1 MPNYLVALGTNKRA
15 RILFATCNP
24 QRIGGANVTKIEPN
38 HLEKTGLRPGE
49 RPTLKTIA
57 RISGLAVATVSKA
70 LNDAPDIGVNT
81 KKKINLIAEQVGY
94 RPNRAGVRLR
104 TGKTNVISLV
114 LSTDHETMNHTAKLI
129 SSVVGEM
136 RNTPYH
142 MIITPYFPDQDPM
155 VPIRYIVETGSADG
169 VILNRIMP
177 DDPRIAY
184 LMKHNIPFATHGR
197 SKWRESHAYYDF
209 DNESYGRLGVDAL
222 AAKNRT
228 NIMMVA
234 PPENQ
239 TYAQDMLKGAIE
251 AAKKHGV
258 NLMKL
263 ATANSDEPGEIIEQ
277 AVAQYLLEHPK
288 TDGIITGS
296 PTAAMST
303 VHQIQLA
310 GLTLG
315 QDIDLFAK
323 EAIPLLSRLYDELL
337 FVHEDVAT
345 AGAFLARA
353 VIQQITDPTA
363 PPMQGLDVPTL

>member
-1 MPNYLVALGTNKRA
+1 MTK
-15 RILFATCNP
+15 TD
-24 QRIGGANVTKIEPN
+24 ANQ
-38 HLEKTGLRPGE
+38 LDDTGLRPGE

-70 LNDAPDIGVNT
+70 LNDAPDIGVKT

-209 DNESYGRLGVDAL
+209 DNESYGRLGVEAL
-222 AAKNRT
+222 AGKNRK
-228 NIMMVA
+228 NIMMIA
-234 PPENQ
+234 PPEDQ
-239 TYAQDMLKGAIE
+239 TYAQDMLKGAMG
-251 AAKKHGV
+251 AAQKRGL
-258 NLMKL
+258 NFMKL
-263 ATANSDEPGEIIEQ
+263 ETTNSDAPGEEIER
-277 AVAQYLLEHPK
+277 AVARHMLEHPE

-303 VHQIQLA
+303 IHQILLA
-310 GLTLG
+310 GMELG
-315 QDIDLFAK
+315 QEIDLFAK

-353 VIQQITDPTA
+353 VIRQITDPTA
-363 PPMQGLDVPTL
+363 PPMQGLDIPKL

>member
-1 MPNYLVALGTNKRA
+1 MTK
-15 RILFATCNP
+15 TD
-24 QRIGGANVTKIEPN
+24 ANQ
-38 HLEKTGLRPGE
+38 LDDTGLRPGE

-70 LNDAPDIGVNT
+70 LNDAPDIGVKT

-209 DNESYGRLGVDAL
+209 DNESYGRLGVEAL
-222 AAKNRT
+222 AGKNRK
-228 NIMMVA
+228 NIMMIA
-234 PPENQ
+234 PPEDQ
-239 TYAQDMLKGAIE
+239 TYAQDMLKGAMG
-251 AAKKHGV
+251 AAQKRGL
-258 NLMKL
+258 NFMKL
-263 ATANSDEPGEIIEQ
+263 ETTNSDAPGEEIER
-277 AVAQYLLEHPK
+277 AVARHMLEHPE

-303 VHQIQLA
+303 IHQILLA
-310 GLTLG
+310 GMELG
-315 QDIDLFAK
+315 QEIDLFAK

-363 PPMQGLDVPTL
+363 PPMQGLDIPKL